1 MALTPQIDNQMNNN
15 TNTEQIPSKTYGLSN
30 DLVTSLVEG
39 ETKDSQEY
47 TEEEPVIEDKDIIE
61 TFQLRGNA
69 KVNTPEEGEEVEGT
83 DIEITDYDID
93 KESGF
98 SKFKGNTFQQTFD
111 GNQLVDFNAMTPNAG
126 IDSYTFSSNTLV
138 VSNLTGANYPQ
149 ISQDVADFL
158 KANAGQTINF
168 SCENYNKSD
177 NSANDVVR
185 IQYTLLDDATTRYL
199 VLRNN
204 SGTITPQEIPENIN
218 TALFCIRPENRGS
231 STSVANTL
239 TIFKPLLYIGTS
251 EKDYEPYVRRTS
263 KPKSKLSSNSTRC

>member
-1 MALTPQIDNQMNNN
+1 MI
-15 TNTEQIPSKTYGLSN
+15 EQIITEPTKIRA
-30 DLVTSLVEG
+30 G
-39 ETKDSQEY
+39 ESFK
-47 TEEEPVIEDKDIIE
+47 IK
-61 TFQLRGNA
+61 A
-69 KVNTPEEGEEVEGT
+69 KVTEYNTDTSQGEELTLVNS
-83 DIEITDYDID
+83 
-93 KESGF
+93 KENGKTKF
-98 SKFKGNTFQQTFD
+98 TFKGNTFQQTFD

-168 SCENYNKSD
+168 NCESYNKSD

-251 EKDYEPYVRRTS
+251 EKDYEPYVRRNS
-263 KPKSKLSSNSTRC
+263 KPISKLSTNS